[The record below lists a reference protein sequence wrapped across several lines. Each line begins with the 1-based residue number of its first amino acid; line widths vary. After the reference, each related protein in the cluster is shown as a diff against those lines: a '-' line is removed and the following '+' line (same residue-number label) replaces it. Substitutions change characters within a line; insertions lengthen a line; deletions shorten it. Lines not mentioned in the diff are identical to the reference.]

1 MSTLLQLKKDP
12 ERLHQAAQILEREN
26 QKLIE
31 ENLLLKARI
40 DALQGRDPASTR
52 PMRCAPSAGTRFKC
66 GRVNMKRPTKSMSS
80 SVASWWSSTSGKS
93 TGARVKAALK
103 PRRDR
108 PN

>member
-40 DALQGRDPASTR
+40 DSPARS
-52 PMRCAPSAGTRFKC
+52 
-66 GRVNMKRPTKSMSS
+66 
-80 SVASWWSSTSGKS
+80 
-93 TGARVKAALK
+93 
-103 PRRDR
+103 
-108 PN
+108 